1 MILALRTILALGYLL
16 SFSALSVSGADV
28 SSTAVASTSARS
40 VTTCGAHPTSA
51 SKAPAGAVVV
61 DLTNSTTGAVSS
73 LSAALASLPSDSSC
87 QTIFIMPG
95 TYVEQVTVNRP
106 GQTVIIGY
114 TTEEPGRGYSGN
126 QVTVSYSRGLSVSPL
141 PAGHSDSETAVIS
154 TASSN
159 IAFYNIDFINTENL
173 NGTIANYVTLAG
185 STYGNHIGFYGCS
198 LVGWQDTLLTGST
211 DGYQY
216 YESCYIEGAIDFIWG
231 YSAAYF
237 KGCTIAAKRK
247 SSCIT
252 AHSRK
257 DDSGVGVYVFDQ
269 CLVTAAAGYASALKS
284 GVYLGRPYSAYAK
297 VVYKNSYLDSIVQ
310 PIGWKNWSA
319 TDPRID
325 HVTFAEFNNTG
336 PGNWQNNAAAR
347 RSFGHATLLTSD
359 NYPLSSVMDSTSWI
373 DSTYSDSITV
383 PAGLLTS
390 RISNRSSV
398 DLSDSSSSTASTTG
412 ILEANSTVPADGD
425 YIVSKSPINGKTVY
439 SSFTAVIAA
448 IQGIS
453 SKQVVTVFIYPGVY
467 QEQIVFNRS
476 GTTIFRGYSE
486 DPFNYAQNQV
496 ILQNS
501 HGVDTQADQSNS
513 DSATLYSRAKYLQ
526 LYNIN
531 LNNIFGQTH
540 NYASLGFASG
550 NNGYTSFYGC
560 QITGNQDTF
569 DLNTGTSVFAYNTL
583 VQGSIDF
590 IWGAG
595 SAYFLNSTLV
605 PNTDGGSI
613 AAMKR
618 ASSTE
623 PAGLVFDQCT
633 IASVQTVSGGSIYLG
648 RPYNNYSRVA
658 YINTYL
664 DKSIAAAGWSVW
676 SKTDPRTSGI
686 LFGEYHNH
694 GPGATTSKRAAFS
707 QQLSDADAAQFQLAN
722 FFANQGTSW
731 INMTYVKTVPF
742 SAGSIRSPNT

>member
-1 MILALRTILALGYLL
+1 MLALGIVLALGHLL
-16 SFSALSVSGADV
+16 SFSALPISGADI
-28 SSTAVASTSARS
+28 SSTTTAPTSAST

-61 DLTNSTTGAVSS
+61 DLTKSMTGAFSS
-73 LSAALASLPSDSSC
+73 LNAALASLPSDSSC

-114 TTEEPGRGYSGN
+114 TTEDPGRGYSGN
-126 QVTVSYSRGLSVSPL
+126 RVTVSYSRGLSVSPL
-141 PAGHSDSETAVIS
+141 PVGHSDSETAVIS
-154 TASSN
+154 TASSD
-159 IAFYNIDFINTENL
+159 IAFYNIDFINTDNL

-198 LVGWQDTLLTGST
+198 LIGWQDTLLTGST
-211 DGYQY
+211 NGYQY

-257 DDSGVGVYVFDQ
+257 DATGIGVYAFDH

-297 VVYKNSYLDSIVQ
+297 VVFKNSYLDSVIQ

-347 RSFGHATLLTSD
+347 KSFGHASLLTSD
-359 NYPLSSVMDSTSWI
+359 DYPLSAVMDSTSWI
-373 DSTYSDSITV
+373 DSTYSNSISV
-383 PAGLLTS
+383 PAGLSALQTKDPS
-390 RISNRSSV
+390 STNLSN
-398 DLSDSSSSTASTTG
+398 LSFSMVSTTSSSEADSTA
-412 ILEANSTVPADGD
+412 PADGD
-425 YIVSKSPINGKTVY
+425 YIVSKSPIKGKTVY
-439 SSFTAVIAA
+439 SSFTEVIAA
-448 IQGIS
+448 IQSIS
-453 SKQVVTVFIYPGVY
+453 SKQVITVFIYPGVY

-486 DPFNYAQNQV
+486 DPSNYAQNQA

-513 DSATLYSRAKYLQ
+513 DSATLYSRAQYLQ

-531 LNNIFGQTH
+531 LNNIFGQAH

-569 DLNTGTSVFAYNTL
+569 DLNKGTSVFAYNTL

-618 ASSTE
+618 ASSTD

-633 IASVQTVSGGSIYLG
+633 VSSAQNVGAGSIYLG

-664 DKSIAAAGWSVW
+664 DNSIAAAGWSVW
-676 SKTDPRTSGI
+676 SKTNPQTDRV
-686 LFGEYHNH
+686 LFGEYHNR
-694 GPGATTSKRAAFS
+694 GPGATTSKRATFS
-707 QQLSDADAAQFQLAN
+707 QQLSDADAVQFQLAN

-731 INMTYVKTVPF
+731 INMTYVKTTPF
-742 SAGSIRSPNT
+742 SKY

>member
-1 MILALRTILALGYLL
+1 MLVLRIALVLGHLL
-16 SFSALSVSGADV
+16 GFSALPASGTHI
-28 SSTAVASTSARS
+28 SSTASTTTIESTTTASSI
-40 VTTCGAHPTSA
+40 CGAHPTDA

-61 DLTNSTTGAVSS
+61 DSTNSTTGAFSS
-73 LSAALASLPSDSSC
+73 LAAALASLPGDSSC
-87 QTIFIMPG
+87 QTVFLLPG
-95 TYVEQVTVNRP
+95 TYNEQVTVNRP

-114 TTEEPGRGYSGN
+114 TAGDPGKGYSGN
-126 QVTVSYSRGLSVSPL
+126 RVTVSYSRGLSISPL
-141 PAGHSDSETAVIS
+141 PVGHSNSETAVVS

-159 IAFYNIDFINTENL
+159 IAFYNINFINPANL
-173 NGTIANYVTLAG
+173 DGGISNYVALAG

-198 LVGWQDTLLTGST
+198 FIGWQDTLLTGST
-211 DGYQY
+211 NGYQY

-257 DDSGVGVYVFDQ
+257 DDTSIGVYVFDQ
-269 CLVTAAAGYASALKS
+269 CIVTAVVGYASTLES

-297 VVYKNSYLDSIVQ
+297 VIYKNSYLDSVVH
-310 PIGWKNWSA
+310 PAGWKNWSA

-325 HVTFAEFNNTG
+325 HVTFAEFNNSG
-336 PGNWQNNAAAR
+336 PGNWENNAAAR
-347 RSFGHATLLTSD
+347 QGFGHATLLTSD
-359 NYPLSSVMDSTSWI
+359 SYPLTSVMDSTSWI
-373 DSTYSDSITV
+373 DSTYGDSISLPLGL
-383 PAGLLTS
+383 PAP
-390 RISNRSSV
+390 RAINPSSTNP
-398 DLSDSSSSTASTTG
+398 SYPSSTAP
-412 ILEANSTVPADGD
+412 EADSTVPADGD
-425 YIVSKSPINGKTVY
+425 YIVSKSPIKGKTVY
-439 SSFTAVIAA
+439 SSFAEVIAA

-453 SKQVVTVFIYPGVY
+453 SKQVVTVFAYPGIY
-467 QEQIVFNRS
+467 KEQIVFNRS

-486 DPFNYAQNQV
+486 DPSNYAQNQV
-496 ILQNS
+496 VLQNS

-531 LNNIFGQTH
+531 LNNVFGQIH

-569 DLNTGTSVFAYNTL
+569 DLNKGTSVFAYNTL
-583 VQGSIDF
+583 VEGSIDF

-605 PNTDGGSI
+605 PNTNGGSI

-623 PAGLVFDQCT
+623 SAGLVFDQCT
-633 IASVQTVSGGSIYLG
+633 VASVQTVSAGSFYLG

-658 YINTYL
+658 YIKTYL
-664 DKSIAAAGWSVW
+664 DDSISSAGWSVW
-676 SKTDPRTSGI
+676 SKTNPQTGGV
-686 LFGEYHNH
+686 LFGEYHNY
-694 GPGATTSKRAAFS
+694 GPGATTTGRAAFS
-707 QQLSDADAAQFQLAN
+707 QQLSDADAVQFQLAN
-722 FFANQGTSW
+722 FFSNQGTSW
-731 INMTYVKTVPF
+731 YVQV
-742 SAGSIRSPNT
+742 AVYDSPI